1 METFYLQLRISP
13 HRPLHVCFSLVLT
26 IGLVFAIP
34 AHAHN
39 GVDHSTEAESAVHDS
54 STLEQMVV
62 ILQQLVSLLTEY
74 KKLYGA
80 FPLPATT
87 HTEDSHA
94 DDSHDHDDSSTTLDT
109 HEDEHEDE
117 NAHDET
123 ADSSDDAKLVIEVE
137 EHMGRTH
144 VHVRYTDK
152 PEEMF
157 FVDTP
162 LSNKDGLVADIVSR
176 TGLSADVVRP
186 ALTYM

>member
-1 METFYLQLRISP
+1 MNQNNYTRLGMVSLEIMLALLLTFTFTLR
-13 HRPLHVCFSLVLT
+13 
-26 IGLVFAIP
+26 

-39 GVDHSTEAESAVHDS
+39 GVDHATEAESAMHTAES
-54 STLEQMVV
+54 LEPRVV

-80 FPLPATT
+80 FPLPITT
-87 HTEDSHA
+87 HA
-94 DDSHDHDDSSTTLDT
+94 DDSHDHDDSSPTLDT
-109 HEDEHEDE
+109 HEDELEDE
-117 NAHDET
+117 DAHDET
-123 ADSSDDAKLVIEVE
+123 ADSNDDSKLVIEVE

-162 LSNKDGLVADIVSR
+162 LSNEDGLVADIVSR

-186 ALTYM
+186 ALTYL

>member
-1 METFYLQLRISP
+1 MVSFKIM
-13 HRPLHVCFSLVLT
+13 LVLLLT
-26 IGLVFAIP
+26 FTLR

-39 GVDHSTEAESAVHDS
+39 GVDHATEAESAMHNAES
-54 STLEQMVV
+54 LEQMVV

-87 HTEDSHA
+87 HIEDSHA
-94 DDSHDHDDSSTTLDT
+94 DDSHDHDDSSPTLDT
-109 HEDEHEDE
+109 HENEHEDE
-117 NAHDET
+117 DAHDET
-123 ADSSDDAKLVIEVE
+123 ADSNDDSKFVIEVE

-162 LSNKDGLVADIVSR
+162 LSNEDGLVADIVSR

-186 ALTYM
+186 ALTYL